1 MAKSPH
7 EPADHL
13 PYSQRA
19 SEADEY
25 RRKARDAERSAETA
39 ETAEAKEYYLE
50 IAKNYYGLAES
61 AERGGR

>member
-7 EPADHL
+7 EPTSHV
-13 PYSQRA
+13 SSSRRA

-39 ETAEAKEYYLE
+39 ESAEAKEYHLE
-50 IAKNYYGLAES
+50 IAKNYYELADN
-61 AERGGR
+61 AERNRR